1 MNCSH
6 DCTNATR
13 LELAAWT
20 ALDDLRDVQ
29 QAFDNAHAVFTM
41 IIDKT
46 CGAHIAKDLAQLGI
60 YDLTEWS
67 KKVDRYADQLE
78 TSLVLPTHAVESGSV
93 SFAEGGAL

>member
-1 MNCSH
+1 MNCTH

-46 CGAHIAKDLAQLGI
+46 WGVHIAKDLAALGI
-60 YDLTEWS
+60 ADLTEWS
-67 KKVDRYADQLE
+67 SKLDRYADQLE
-78 TSLVLPTHAVESGSV
+78 GSLTTEVQAQDGGSV
-93 SFAEGGAL
+93 SIKAGGAQ